1 MNIPAHSNAENPD
14 EGEES
19 DGNSSASLEECPGSP
34 HYSDLTHS
42 IVSDDGSEE
51 GNLNGAPAHVVNEGN
66 ENDGKPKGDTPSSS
80 GTKDDM
86 EQKFLI
92 QQQQIESIATQ
103 VGQLVELFKNNTGAI
118 PNKAVHVTDPQ
129 FDEAENDTNPH
140 KIGEIPEFQVLPKQH
155 EIPPLNTLKYY
166 HDIINDLFDKR
177 MKQVS
182 IDQNPQHSESE
193 LDKPYAVWHD
203 LVPFPA
209 GWHPPK
215 FRLFDGTGDAR
226 EHLAYFEAMCG
237 DTARTP
243 SLLLRQFSG
252 SLTGSA
258 FYWYSRLPV
267 GSIPDWKTMKELF
280 KSHFVSMKKDFS
292 IVELLQVKQQRDE
305 KIDDYI
311 LRFRNSYVRLA
322 REMHPQE
329 VVSMCIHGMQQHWS
343 LEVSRREPRDFS
355 SLSSAVAATKLEF
368 EKSAQIM
375 ELYKNASIPDNTK
388 RFNSTMKP
396 NSSNNSKPKLAEAN
410 TTRAGPSMQQGNVL
424 ILGTRNETPRT
435 R

>member
-1 MNIPAHSNAENPD
+1 VTNIPAHSNAENPD

-19 DGNSSASLEECPGSP
+19 DGNSSASLEERPGSP
-34 HYSDLTHS
+34 HYSDLAHS
-42 IVSDDGSEE
+42 IVSDDDSEE
-51 GNLNGAPAHVVNEGN
+51 GNLNHAPAHVVSEGN
-66 ENDGKPKGDTPSSS
+66 ENDGKPKGDMSSSS

-92 QQQQIESIATQ
+92 QQQQIESLAAQ

-118 PNKAVHVTDPQ
+118 PNKTVHVTDPQ

-140 KIGEIPEFQVLPKQH
+140 KTVEIPEFQVLPKQH
-155 EIPPLNTLKYY
+155 EIPPLNTLKDY
-166 HDIINDLFDKR
+166 HDIINDLVDKR

-182 IDQNPQHSESE
+182 IDQNRQHSESE

-203 LVPFPA
+203 LVLFPA

-243 SLLLRQFSG
+243 SLLLRHFSG
-252 SLTGSA
+252 SLTGST
-258 FYWYSRLPV
+258 FHWYSRLPV
-267 GSIPDWKTMKELF
+267 GSIPDWKTMKEVF

-311 LRFRNSYVRLA
+311 L
-322 REMHPQE
+322 
-329 VVSMCIHGMQQHWS
+329 
-343 LEVSRREPRDFS
+343 
-355 SLSSAVAATKLEF
+355 
-368 EKSAQIM
+368 
-375 ELYKNASIPDNTK
+375 
-388 RFNSTMKP
+388 
-396 NSSNNSKPKLAEAN
+396 
-410 TTRAGPSMQQGNVL
+410 
-424 ILGTRNETPRT
+424 
-435 R
+435 

>member
-1 MNIPAHSNAENPD
+1 LSPRPYVDLESRLPQDTTALASVARCVGADTRLKSIASQKVMNIPAHSNAENPD

-103 VGQLVELFKNNTGAI
+103 VGQLVELFKNNTCAI

-166 HDIINDLFDKR
+166 HDIINDLVDKR

-193 LDKPYAVWHD
+193 LDKPYTVWHD

-215 FRLFDGTGDAR
+215 FRLFDDTGDAR

-243 SLLLRQFSG
+243 SLLLRQFFG

-267 GSIPDWKTMKELF
+267 GSIPD
-280 KSHFVSMKKDFS
+280 
-292 IVELLQVKQQRDE
+292 
-305 KIDDYI
+305 
-311 LRFRNSYVRLA
+311 
-322 REMHPQE
+322 
-329 VVSMCIHGMQQHWS
+329 
-343 LEVSRREPRDFS
+343 
-355 SLSSAVAATKLEF
+355 
-368 EKSAQIM
+368 
-375 ELYKNASIPDNTK
+375 
-388 RFNSTMKP
+388 
-396 NSSNNSKPKLAEAN
+396 
-410 TTRAGPSMQQGNVL
+410 
-424 ILGTRNETPRT
+424 
-435 R
+435 